1 MGGVLLWGGDK
12 SNSPICEEY
21 SRIMEYLPA
30 RLFIFWHHSPGTE
43 LKRHDGV
50 LPNLSARSEVLLG
63 PPQDGTRGF
72 ELLLIA

>member
-1 MGGVLLWGGDK
+1 
-12 SNSPICEEY
+12 
-21 SRIMEYLPA
+21 MEYLPA
-30 RLFIFWHHSPGTE
+30 RLFIFGHHGPGTE